1 MLLTSLSPKTLAF
14 FGFFAL
20 SLSLSFLFSSAKP
33 QNSRFPRQFSAWKCQ
48 VFELT
53 QKISF
58 FFSISLLQSWGG
70 FGNKKEKPEFQATSL
85 AFLLHLGDTNLAEA
99 CKVANMVND

>member
-33 QNSRFPRQFSAWKCQ
+33 QNSRFPRQFSEMGDKKKKTFMFIRLVSAAG
-48 VFELT
+48 T
-53 QKISF
+53 GF
-58 FFSISLLQSWGG
+58 FYVKRKSAKKVAEKLEFRKNGTLQSG
-70 FGNKKEKPEFQATSL
+70 TSL
-85 AFLLHLGDTNLAEA
+85 FSFHVIGDVKLG
-99 CKVANMVND
+99 